1 MGAGAQGAGGGGA
14 LDMSG
19 GGGLCFSSESFESS
33 AMTPA
38 TLQYRGLEVE
48 VYSLQLQ
55 QFSPLRIQK
64 KGLPFALSH

>member
-1 MGAGAQGAGGGGA
+1 MGGAGGGGA

-19 GGGLCFSSESFESS
+19 GGGLCFSPEFFGSS